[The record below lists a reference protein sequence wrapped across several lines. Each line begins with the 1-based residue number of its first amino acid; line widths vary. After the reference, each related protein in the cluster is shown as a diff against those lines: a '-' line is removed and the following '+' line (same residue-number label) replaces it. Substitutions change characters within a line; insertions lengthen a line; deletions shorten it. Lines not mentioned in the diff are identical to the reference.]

1 MTFSEE
7 DLPPRKKKLLEPPV
21 LDSFGVEELTLY
33 ISELEAEI
41 IRVREAMKAKQAHA
55 AAAALF
61 FKPPAGA

>member
-1 MTFSEE
+1 M
-7 DLPPRKKKLLEPPV
+7 
-21 LDSFGVEELTLY
+21 DSFGVEELTLY